1 MGRRGA
7 ASLFW
12 CVFVGLLFVASAQG
26 ALAGTPYED
35 DPAPVGPAAPIAS
48 VLPQFVFGG
57 GWYSA
62 LYFSNSTS
70 STVSFQVNF
79 VSDTGTPLTVPSV
92 GGTSAKV
99 NLAAN
104 GTAAIEAPNA
114 GSLSEGYAVFT
125 LPAGVSGY
133 GVFRQSVPGKPDQEA
148 VVPLS
153 STAASSNSMTW
164 DDTTLVTAVAMVNPS
179 STAATGTITLWDET
193 GNVIGTSPINLPAKS
208 KTAATLRSLPG
219 LSAMVGLRGSAQFS
233 VTTGNIA
240 VLGLR
245 FNGVAFTSIPTSVD
259 PAASVTSASVLP
271 QFEFGGGW
279 YSALYFTN
287 FTGVQ
292 VSLLVN
298 FISNTGTPLTVPS
311 IGESTV
317 DVSISAHGTAII
329 EAPNTGSLVEGYA
342 AFKLPAGV
350 SGYGVFRQSVPGAP
364 DQEAVV
370 PLSSVNAT
378 VNDLTWDDTTL
389 VTAVAMVNPS
399 SKAAAGTITLWD
411 ENGKTIGTAPISLPP
426 NSKTA
431 ATLRS
436 LPGLSG
442 VAGTLGSAEFSVTT
456 GNIAV
461 LGLRFKGTSFTSIPT
476 TVPLGGVTER
486 ELAQTGL
493 AIGQASTVLQS
504 QFQILMAMIV
514 NETSCTQIDG
524 GGSVKQGA
532 PPTLVTVYF
541 DNACTK
547 PYIATG
553 PSTTLTPNGNAAV
566 ISEKAT
572 YYGLNG
578 SVVGTM
584 TINETAVIGNNS
596 TSLYGLATFTPASG
610 AQTPVQLGVYCL
622 FSAGNT
628 DPCAGGIAQDF
639 PALGL
644 AIGAVTPL
652 TLTVNGNAV
661 TASIPFT
668 GGGTAVTGPLGSL
681 TLTNPNPTSLV
692 IQGGTDFATTTA
704 SGSAGAFE
712 LFPPTPTS
720 WTLTDTTHDEE
731 FEIALDNNTTRDL
744 NITIIQVST
753 NETLATGT
761 IDQSG
766 SGTIMYSDGTTATI
780 TNWTLSD

>member
-1 MGRRGA
+1 M
-7 ASLFW
+7 
-12 CVFVGLLFVASAQG
+12 GLLLTAGVYG
-26 ALAGTPYED
+26 APSGTMYGD
-35 DPAPVGPAAPIAS
+35 DAAPLGPAAPIAS

-62 LYFSNSTS
+62 LYFSNSTNS
-70 STVSFQVNF
+70 AVSFQVNF
-79 VSDTGTPLTVPSV
+79 VSDAGTPLTVPSV
-92 GGTSAKV
+92 GGTSAQV

-104 GTAAIEAPNA
+104 GSAAIEAPNT
-114 GSLSEGYAVFT
+114 GSLAEGYAVFT

-133 GVFRQSVPGKPDQEA
+133 GVFRQSVAGKPDQEA

-153 STAASSNSMTW
+153 STAASSSSLTW

-179 STAATGTITLWDET
+179 SAAATGTITLWDEN
-193 GNVIGTSPINLPAKS
+193 GNVLGTSPINLPPNT

-219 LSAMVGLRGSAQFS
+219 LSGMVGTRGSAQFS

-245 FNGVAFTSIPTSVD
+245 FNGVAFTSIPASVD
-259 PAASVTSASVLP
+259 PAVSASSASVLP
-271 QFEFGGGW
+271 QFAFGGGW

-292 VSLLVN
+292 VSFLVN
-298 FISNTGTPLTVPS
+298 FVSGTGTPLTVPS
-311 IGESTV
+311 VGGPTA

-342 AFKLPAGV
+342 AFTLPAGV
-350 SGYGVFRQSVPGAP
+350 SGYGVFRQSVPGQP

-399 SKAAAGTITLWD
+399 STAASGTITLWG
-411 ENGKTIGTAPISLPP
+411 ENGNKIGTSPISLPP

-436 LPGLSG
+436 LPGLG
-442 VAGTLGSAEFSVTT
+442 GMVGTLGSAQFSVTE

-476 TVPLGGVTER
+476 TIPPPPVASVTER

-504 QFQILMAMIV
+504 QFQIFAAMLGQAQAC
-514 NETSCTQIDG
+514 TSIAG

-532 PPTLVTVYF
+532 SPTLVTVYF
-541 DNACTK
+541 DNGCTK
-547 PYIATG
+547 PYISTG
-553 PSTTLTPNGNAAV
+553 PSTTLNANGNEAM
-566 ISEKAT
+566 ISETAT

-578 SVVGTM
+578 DAVGT
-584 TINETAVIGNNS
+584 IKLNETVVDNTNS
-596 TSLYGLATFTPASG
+596 INLYGLGIFTPSSG
-610 AQTPVQLGVYCL
+610 AQTPVQLGVYCVL
-622 FSAGNT
+622 SDSTT

-652 TLTVNGNAV
+652 TLTVNLNAA
-661 TASIPFT
+661 TAPVPFT

-681 TLTNPNPTSLV
+681 TLTNPNATSLV

-720 WTLTDTTHDEE
+720 WTFTDTTHDEE
-731 FEIALDNNTTRDL
+731 FEIALDNNTTRNL

-753 NETLATGT
+753 TATLATGT

-766 SGTIMYSDGTTATI
+766 SGSILYSDGTTAAI

>member
-1 MGRRGA
+1 
-7 ASLFW
+7 
-12 CVFVGLLFVASAQG
+12 LLLVASAHG
-26 ALAGTPYED
+26 APYVD
-35 DPAPVGPAAPIAS
+35 DAEPIGPTVPIAS

-62 LYFSNSTS
+62 LYFSNSTNS
-70 STVSFQVNF
+70 AVTFQVSF
-79 VSDTGTPLTVPSV
+79 VSDAGTPLTVPSV
-92 GGTSAKV
+92 GGTSAQV
-99 NLAAN
+99 NIAAN
-104 GTAAIEAPNA
+104 GTAVIEAPNV

-133 GVFRQSVPGKPDQEA
+133 GVFRQSAPGRPDQEA

-153 STAASSNSMTW
+153 STADISNSMTW

-179 STAATGTITLWDET
+179 PAAATGTITLWDER
-193 GNVIGTSPINLPAKS
+193 GNKLGTSPISLPPNS
-208 KTAATLRSLPG
+208 KAAATLRSLPG

-245 FNGVAFTSIPTSVD
+245 FDGAAFTSIPTSVD
-259 PAASVTSASVLP
+259 PVASASSASVLP
-271 QFEFGGGW
+271 QFAFGGGW

-287 FTGVQ
+287 FTGAQ
-292 VSLLVN
+292 VSFLVN
-298 FISNTGTPLTVPS
+298 FVSGTGTPLTVPS
-311 IGESTV
+311 VGESSV
-317 DVSISAHGTAII
+317 DVDIPANGTAVI
-329 EAPNTGSLVEGYA
+329 EAPNMGDLVEGYA
-342 AFKLPAGV
+342 AFTLPAGV
-350 SGYGVFRQSVPGAP
+350 SGYGVFRQSVPGKP

-370 PLSSVNAT
+370 PLSSASAT

-399 SKAAAGTITLWD
+399 HTAASGTITLWD
-411 ENGKTIGTAPISLPP
+411 QNGNKIGTSPISLPP

-436 LPGLSG
+436 LPGLSSM
-442 VAGTLGSAEFSVTT
+442 VGTLGSAQFSVTT

-461 LGLRFKGTSFTSIPT
+461 LGLRFKGVAFTSIPT
-476 TVPLGGVTER
+476 TASAAVPER

-493 AIGQASTVLQS
+493 AIGLASTVLQS
-504 QFQILMAMIV
+504 QFEIILTMIGGD
-514 NETSCTQIDG
+514 TPCTQIQG
-524 GGSVKQGA
+524 GGSVNQGA
-532 PPTLVTVYF
+532 AGVTVYF
-541 DNACTK
+541 DNGCTR
-547 PYIATG
+547 PYISTG
-553 PSTTLTPNGNAAV
+553 PNTTLNSNNGAAV
-566 ISEKAT
+566 VSETAT

-578 SVVGTM
+578 AAIGT
-584 TINETAVIGNNS
+584 IALNETAVIGDSS
-596 TSLYGLATFTPASG
+596 TNLYGLGIFTPASG
-610 AQTPVQLGVYCL
+610 ARTPVQLGVYCV
-622 FSAGNT
+622 FSPSNPV
-628 DPCAGGIAQDF
+628 PCAGGIAQDF

-652 TLTVNGNAV
+652 SLTVGTTV
-661 TASIPFT
+661 TAPVPFI

-692 IQGGTDFATTTA
+692 VQGGTAFATTTA
-704 SGSAGAFE
+704 SGSSGAFE

-720 WTLTDTTHDEE
+720 WTLTDTAHDEE
-731 FEIALDNNTTRDL
+731 FQIALASNTTREL
-744 NITIIQVST
+744 NITIFQVST
-753 NETLATGT
+753 NATLATGK

-766 SGTIMYSDGTTATI
+766 SGTITYSDGTMAAI

>member
-271 QFEFGGGW
+271 QFAFGGGW

-532 PPTLVTVYF
+532 APTLVTVYF

>member
-1 MGRRGA
+1 LLFA
-7 ASLFW
+7 ASSQ
-12 CVFVGLLFVASAQG
+12 SAP
-26 ALAGTPYED
+26 AGTPYED
-35 DPAPVGPAAPIAS
+35 DPAPIGPAAPIAS

-62 LYFSNSTS
+62 LYFSNSTNAAV
-70 STVSFQVNF
+70 TFQVSF

-92 GGTSAKV
+92 GGSSAQV

-104 GTAAIEAPNA
+104 GTAVIEAPNV
-114 GSLSEGYAVFT
+114 GSLAQGYAVFT

-133 GVFRQSVPGKPDQEA
+133 GVFRQSVTGKPDQEA

-153 STAASSNSMTW
+153 STADSSNSMTW

-193 GNVIGTSPINLPAKS
+193 GNVIGTSPINLPANS

-219 LSAMVGLRGSAQFS
+219 LSGMVGFRGSAQFS

-245 FNGVAFTSIPTSVD
+245 FNGVAFTSIPASVD
-259 PAASVTSASVLP
+259 PAASASGASVLP
-271 QFEFGGGW
+271 QFAFGGGW

-287 FTGVQ
+287 FTGTQ
-292 VSLLVN
+292 VSFLVN
-298 FISNTGTPLTVPS
+298 FVSGTGTPLTVPS
-311 IGESTV
+311 VGESSV
-317 DVSISAHGTAII
+317 DVDIPANGTAII
-329 EAPNTGSLVEGYA
+329 EAPNTGSLVQGYA
-342 AFKLPAGV
+342 AFTLPPGV
-350 SGYGVFRQSVPGAP
+350 SGYGVFRQSVPNEP

-399 SKAAAGTITLWD
+399 STAASGTITLWG
-411 ENGKTIGTAPISLPP
+411 ENGNKIGTSPITLPP

-436 LPGLSG
+436 LSGLSG
-442 VAGTLGSAEFSVTT
+442 MVGQRGYAQFSVTA

-461 LGLRFKGTSFTSIPT
+461 LGLRFNGVAFTSIPT
-476 TVPLGGVTER
+476 TNPLSVTER

-493 AIGQASTVLQS
+493 AIGLASTVLQS
-504 QFQILMAMIV
+504 QFEVFYAMLGQAP
-514 NETSCTQIDG
+514 SCTEIAG
-524 GGSVKQGA
+524 GGSVMSGA
-532 PPTLVTVYF
+532 SPTQVTVYF
-541 DNACTK
+541 DNGCTK
-547 PYIATG
+547 PYISTG
-553 PSTTLTPNGNAAV
+553 PSTTLNGNGNEAT
-566 ISEKAT
+566 ISEIAT

-578 SVVGTM
+578 DAVGT
-584 TINETAVIGNNS
+584 IKLNETVEDNNS
-596 TSLYGLATFTPASG
+596 SINLYGLGIFTPSSG
-610 AQTPVQLGVYCL
+610 AQTPVQLGVYCVL
-622 FSAGNT
+622 SDSTT

-652 TLTVNGNAV
+652 TLTVNLNGV
-661 TASIPFT
+661 TDPVQFT
-668 GGGTAVTGPLGSL
+668 GGGTAVTGPLRSL
-681 TLTNPNPTSLV
+681 TLMNPNPPTSLE
-692 IQGGTDFATTTA
+692 IQGGTDYATTTA
-704 SGSAGAFE
+704 SGGAGAFE

-720 WTLTDTTHDEE
+720 WTLTDSAHDEE
-731 FEIALDNNTTRDL
+731 FQITLASDTTRVL

-753 NETLATGT
+753 KATLATGR

-766 SGTIMYSDGTTATI
+766 FGSITYSDGTAATI

>member
-271 QFEFGGGW
+271 QFAFGGGW